1 MAINGA
7 GGERGL
13 ARLQRTQAAYVN
25 EGRGSAISR
34 FAPPNDASP
43 RHRQRRLREAPTAS
57 VAAAAAAAAAAAK
70 HTRTTQEGICFAHTL
85 HNICARFT
93 CWKRSRSSL
102 FCLSCFLPPRLSV
115 SFALLSALFALFFF
129 FSLFFLHITLRL
141 LLSRSLFPQKLSC
154 KASDLCVCVIS
165 SQEEKKLLCMPFL
178 FSFSFRCDFSFG
190 VELLFPLDLHMLLFS
205 SSSILSPFPSLFLSP
220 LPG

>member
-57 VAAAAAAAAAAAK
+57 VAAAAAAEAAAEK

-93 CWKRSRSSL
+93 CWERSRSSL

-115 SFALLSALFALFFF
+115 SFALLSALCFFPP
-129 FSLFFLHITLRL
+129 LFFLHITLRP
-141 LLSRSLFPQKLSC
+141 LLSRSRFPQKLSC
-154 KASDLCVCVIS
+154 KTSDFCV
-165 SQEEKKLLCMPFL
+165 
-178 FSFSFRCDFSFG
+178 
-190 VELLFPLDLHMLLFS
+190 
-205 SSSILSPFPSLFLSP
+205 
-220 LPG
+220 

>member
-57 VAAAAAAAAAAAK
+57 VAAAAAAAAAAVK

-102 FCLSCFLPPRLSV
+102 FCQSCFLPPRLSV
-115 SFALLSALFALFFF
+115 YFALLSAFF
-129 FSLFFLHITLRL
+129 
-141 LLSRSLFPQKLSC
+141 
-154 KASDLCVCVIS
+154 
-165 SQEEKKLLCMPFL
+165 
-178 FSFSFRCDFSFG
+178 FSFSFFTSLCVLCSLG
-190 VELLFPLDLHMLLFS
+190 LAFPRSWAARHLIS
-205 SSSILSPFPSLFLSP
+205 VRE
-220 LPG
+220 

>member
-102 FCLSCFLPPRLSV
+102 FCLSCFLPPPV
-115 SFALLSALFALFFF
+115 SQFLLLCFLLFLLYF
-129 FSLFFLHITLRL
+129 FSFPFSFFT
-141 LLSRSLFPQKLSC
+141 S
-154 KASDLCVCVIS
+154 LCVFCS
-165 SQEEKKLLCMPFL
+165 LGL
-178 FSFSFRCDFSFG
+178 SFPRS
-190 VELLFPLDLHMLLFS
+190 
-205 SSSILSPFPSLFLSP
+205 
-220 LPG
+220 

>member
-1 MAINGA
+1 M
-7 GGERGL
+7 

-93 CWKRSRSSL
+93 CWERSRSSL
-102 FCLSCFLPPRLSV
+102 FCLSCFLPSGLSV
-115 SFALLSALFALFFF
+115 SFALLSALYYF
-129 FSLFFLHITLRL
+129 FSFFFLHITLRP

-154 KASDLCVCVIS
+154 KASDFSLCVS
-165 SQEEKKLLCMPFL
+165 NFFLEEKKLFVYA
-178 FSFSFRCDFSFG
+178 FSFSFSFLCAFFFG
-190 VELLFPLDLHMLLFS
+190 VVVLFRIDLHMLLFS

>member
-1 MAINGA
+1 M
-7 GGERGL
+7 

-57 VAAAAAAAAAAAK
+57 AAAAAAAAAAK

-93 CWKRSRSSL
+93 CWERSRSSL
-102 FCLSCFLPPRLSV
+102 FCLSCFLSPV
-115 SFALLSALFALFFF
+115 SQFLLLCFLLSAFFF
-129 FSLFFLHITLRL
+129 FFLFSSLFFLHITLRS
-141 LLSRSLFPQKLSC
+141 LLSRSRFPQKLSC
-154 KASDLCVCVIS
+154 KASVFSLCVSNFFPGRKETFVYAFS
-165 SQEEKKLLCMPFL
+165 
-178 FSFSFRCDFSFG
+178 FSFSFRCAFFFG
-190 VELLFPLDLHMLLFS
+190 VVLLFCLDLHMLLFS
-205 SSSILSPFPSLFLSP
+205 SSSVLSAFPSLFLSP